1 VILLLFILLFC
12 IALLCLLVT
21 FFFFTII
28 TSVFSVPYVP
38 TSTKDIERVL
48 DYAKLKKGMQ
58 FVDLGSGDG
67 KVIIKAVQKYMV
79 VGTGTELNPL
89 LVWISRIW
97 AKLLKLEGA
106 VFLRQ
111 DMFSFPLDNA
121 HVVYLFLL
129 PRMMEKMSAKLKK
142 ECGKGTLIISRGF
155 EIPGLTQVQMIPTKT
170 FETFFYRV

>member
-1 VILLLFILLFC
+1 MILLIILLLC
-12 IALLCLLVT
+12 IILLCLLVI
-21 FFFFTII
+21 FFIFTMI
-28 TSVFSVPYVP
+28 TSVSSVPYVP

-67 KVIIKAVQKYMV
+67 KVVIKAVQKYMV
-79 VGTGTELNPL
+79 VGTGIELNPL
-89 LVWISRIW
+89 LVWSSRIW
-97 AKLLKLEGA
+97 AKILKLEGA

-111 DMFSFPLDNA
+111 DMFSFPLDNV
-121 HVVYLFLL
+121 HVVYLFLM
-129 PRMMEKMSAKLKK
+129 PRMMEKMSAKIKK

-155 EIPGLTQVQMIPTKT
+155 EIPGLKQVHMIPTKT